1 VKAKVI
7 IFEVLSTFLKNYSIK
22 LCILKNK
29 QSEKGIPKAYSN
41 SAESPEIEV

>member
-1 VKAKVI
+1 MEAKVI

-22 LCILKNK
+22 LCILKDK
-29 QSEKGIPKAYSN
+29 HSEKGIPIAYST